1 MTQYLEAIRLVEAG
15 VTSPEGIDN
24 AMVLGHGH
32 PEGPLKL
39 LDLIGLDVQL
49 EAAKYLFEALGSEAF
64 CPPALLERMVVE
76 GKLSKKS
83 GKGSYKWRDHGR
95 SAEKG

>member
-1 MTQYLEAIRLVEAG
+1 MTQSLEAIRLVEAG

-49 EAAKYLFEALGSEAF
+49 EA
-64 CPPALLERMVVE
+64 V
-76 GKLSKKS
+76 
-83 GKGSYKWRDHGR
+83 
-95 SAEKG
+95 